1 MVTSM
6 LAVCTVREARA
17 NCGMDVCPMHAADQ
31 NGSFPLRPIISTRYT
46 TVSPGS
52 AVAETTAGVLYQVSK
67 PVQLGAHVP
76 VVLVSDGEDT
86 TSGLGNMVVFASGA
100 ILPAPGKAVLNLG
113 LQLELPT
120 VTDPK
125 LGDGHFLMLPTLQ
138 AGWHPGN
145 AIVMATVGWGQV
157 LDGGHSHGGTDH
169 AHGEHSHSRSESE
182 QPATSIVNPHAN
194 SEILVRLDLGAHL
207 PVAERRLRLTLRMDG
222 IQEIDSEDTANQI
235 INIGPAIGLLGNR
248 LTTELYTLVPLSNTR
263 RYTNQT
269 GLRLRIQLP

>member
-1 MVTSM
+1 
-6 LAVCTVREARA
+6 
-17 NCGMDVCPMHAADQ
+17 MDVCPMHAADQ